1 MSGYRPKSPKQVILA
16 SRTEQENLLLRRKL
30 VSLEDCFDDGVKM
43 IPTRPQ
49 SAKLE
54 LTQVDPDLI
63 VFNFNDWSREELK
76 SVAEV
81 RGEGYDRMIL
91 VLAKSDAPTAVQNLK
106 FMDRVVYVEKPYE
119 ARDLV
124 GIAQKAIQQGHVKQ
138 RLHRRFNTLQDAEV
152 EFEMGGQIFQSRL
165 FNLSRTGA
173 YLELSTLRQCL
184 PGEPIRL
191 RMELHDVSRTY
202 VMPCEVIW
210 TQPMGQHGG
219 TGLGVKF
226 TGRAEVK
233 RDFFGPG

>member
-1 MSGYRPKSPKQVILA
+1 MSGYIPKTAKQVILA

-30 VSLEDCFDDGVKM
+30 VTLEECFEDGVKI

-54 LTQVDPDLI
+54 LAQVDPDLI
-63 VFNFNDWSREELK
+63 VFNFNDWSREELR
-76 SVAEV
+76 SVADV
-81 RGEGYDRMIL
+81 RNEGYDRMIL
-91 VLAKSDAPTAVQNLK
+91 VLAKNDAPTAVQNLK
-106 FMDRVVYVEKPYE
+106 FMERVVYLEKPYE
-119 ARDLV
+119 ARELV
-124 GIAQKAIQQGHVKQ
+124 GIAQKAIEQGHVRQ

-152 EFEMGGQIFQSRL
+152 EFEMAGQVFQSRL

-173 YLELSTLRQCL
+173 YLELNGLRQCL

-191 RMELHDVSRTY
+191 HMELNDVSRTY

-210 TQPMGQHGG
+210 TQPMGQFGG

-233 RDFFGPG
+233 RDFYGPS